1 MACVGLPALA
11 TGKQDR
17 HIDVDESRIPPSK
30 RRLGVRAMS
39 KAVKDIAR
47 RAPSPPPP
55 EAPGEPASANG
66 EELPLPRD
74 VQAFLLLGIFTLLL
88 LYALYFAAH
97 VLLPVMFAF
106 LLQLLLQPAMRALG
120 KLHVPKTLAAL
131 LLLFTVC
138 GAVGTLVST
147 LAVPAT
153 QWLAKA
159 PETLPRLEQRLSVV
173 RAPIDKVQKATKEV
187 EQMASGPGAGSE
199 LVVKEGPALGALLF
213 SGTRTF
219 LVGLGTTIVL
229 LFFLLLAG
237 DLFLRRLVEILPDF
251 KNKKQAVEISHE
263 IERNISGYLATISLM
278 NAAVGI
284 ATGTAMYFCG
294 LADPILWG
302 TLAFVLNY
310 VLIIGP
316 MTGIAVFF
324 LAGLLTFDSV
334 WQALLPA
341 GIYLAIHL
349 IEGESITPMLL
360 ARRFTLNPV
369 LVILSLIFWY
379 WMWGVAG
386 ALLAVPLLAAF
397 KIVADRIRP
406 LMALG
411 HFLGVEPRAPPSD
424 QPA

>member
-1 MACVGLPALA
+1 MSDPA
-11 TGKQDR
+11 
-17 HIDVDESRIPPSK
+17 
-30 RRLGVRAMS
+30 
-39 KAVKDIAR
+39 KDIAR
-47 RAPSPPPP
+47 PFPSPPP
-55 EAPGEPASANG
+55 EAPGVPTRPEDEA
-66 EELPLPRD
+66 LPLPRD
-74 VQAFLLLGIFTLLL
+74 VHALLLFGIFVLLL

-120 KLHVPKTLAAL
+120 KLRVPKTLAAL
-131 LLLFTVC
+131 LLLLVVC
-138 GAVGTLVST
+138 GAVGTLVSS
-147 LAVPAT
+147 LAVPAS
-153 QWLAKA
+153 QWIAKA

-173 RAPIDKVQKATKEV
+173 RAPIDKMQQAAKEL
-187 EQMASGPGAGSE
+187 EQMASGPGDAGE
-199 LVVKEGPALGALLF
+199 FVVKQGPALSGLLF
-213 SGTRTF
+213 SSTRTF
-219 LVGLGTTIVL
+219 VFGLGTTIVL
-229 LFFLLLAG
+229 LFFLLLSG
-237 DLFLRRLVEILPDF
+237 DLFLRRLVEILPNFRD
-251 KNKKQAVEISHE
+251 KKQAVEISHE

-284 ATGTAMYFCG
+284 ATGIAMYFCG

-386 ALLAVPLLAAF
+386 ALLAVPLLATF
-397 KIVADRIRP
+397 KIVADRIRS

-411 HFLGVEPRAPPSD
+411 HFLGVEPRTPAPD
-424 QPA
+424 QPG